1 MPSFVIAGYVW
12 QIWGR
17 GTKSPPTPSCAATK
31 KPILNRVNREN
42 FTKPT
47 QMQLSKKQQDLLNS
61 LLYFLNLD
69 QILNVFRKKI
79 TLIYYV
85 LPKLETAKE
94 EASWMSKKF
103 RFRTSFNNQ
112 HAKRFQSLQK
122 SPAKNFYHTISWLTG
137 KFNCN
142 MSLLVISKILGL
154 FVNILTADDKYS
166 LRNSKNLRQPITMQ
180 LFKKQIFFLNFCCI
194 SEISIKLETALKIDK
209 PFS

>member
-1 MPSFVIAGYVW
+1 MCDRFEGGEQKASQPLPV
-12 QIWGR
+12 QPQ
-17 GTKSPPTPSCAATK
+17 KSPSWIGSIGRISPNQLKCNYLRNNKIFS
-31 KPILNRVNREN
+31 ILCCI
-42 FTKPT
+42 
-47 QMQLSKKQQDLLNS
+47 
-61 LLYFLNLD
+61 FLNLD
-69 QILNVFRKKI
+69 QILNVFRKKMA
-79 TLIYYV
+79 LIYYV

-122 SPAKNFYHTISWLTG
+122 SPAKNFYHTISWLRG
-137 KFNCN
+137 KFSCN

-154 FVNILTADDKYS
+154 FVNTLTVDDKYS
-166 LRNSKNLRQPITMQ
+166 LRNSENLRQPITMQ